1 MCSVDYPP
9 ISKARPGADNG
20 PYPGW
25 MSLSGRM
32 PHDPTPTMPETRLF
46 PYDLVMFDLDGTLM
60 ETASELSDALNDTLA
75 DLGCAPVAET
85 RVGDWIGNGT
95 AELLIR
101 GLAESTGQAPQSLRG
116 SELAR
121 RALALFDLH
130 YERRCGT
137 RSRLYPQ
144 AVQVLQW
151 LRARSVR
158 LAVVTNKDGRFTRR
172 LLDSHR
178 LTSLLDLVVAGDT
191 VARKKPAPDGIAHC
205 LAQLQV
211 AATRALFVGD
221 SAVDVASARNA
232 GVAVW
237 AVPDGYN
244 QGLPIASARPDR
256 VIQGLA
262 DLLAS

>member
-1 MCSVDYPP
+1 MCSDHYPP
-9 ISKARPGADNG
+9 IAVGRAGADNG

-25 MSLSGRM
+25 MSLSGLM
-32 PHDPTPTMPETRLF
+32 TQDPAHTMPETRLF

-75 DLGCAPVAET
+75 GLGCAPVAET
-85 RVGDWIGNGT
+85 RVGGWIGNGT
-95 AELLIR
+95 GELLIR
-101 GLAESTGQAPQSLRG
+101 GLAESTGQAPQALRG
-116 SELAR
+116 SELAQ
-121 RALALFDLH
+121 RAVALFVPC

-137 RSRLYPQ
+137 RSRLYPH
-144 AVQVLQW
+144 AAQVLQQ
-151 LRARSVR
+151 LRARGVR

-221 SAVDVASARNA
+221 SAIDVASARNA

-237 AVPDGYN
+237 AVPGGYN

-262 DLLAS
+262 DLLAG